1 MENRKNSIN
10 KRFYATLFVSLAT
23 LALLC
28 VCMAFFMRAQIANE
42 LAVRINAARGISR
55 DVNRE
60 LFNDLEILKNNILSA
75 QNLKLKNDSEIS
87 NIYTV
92 LIQNAAR
99 ESKRFD
105 AIFFVRAPGVENSA
119 ARSDDAASGADSVLG
134 GPLSSSITQNN
145 GSQNGAAQNK
155 AAASGS
161 ASSNGA
167 SVLES
172 DTDGAQSGGASQDA
186 NAAAQNGEEILSFYS
201 RDARIKNL
209 GEIKISNFT
218 SDMKEGELVS
228 RYMRI
233 EGAWR
238 YFLIKRVSTDEYLL
252 GFADTNMLNSKLA
265 GLGEILLFN
274 GGGEI
279 YNFSGNLFELLG
291 PGFDL
296 KSTGEAMFAD
306 INSSLSLIYF
316 EEFSPSASVAD
327 SNLNGSELG
336 GSLSDDLIYVMAI
349 ERASSCLNA
358 RNFMILALAAMF
370 VLCIALGVWNFKFLK
385 RRVLAPL
392 VALKEALELSNDHA
406 ALRGISALEPAA
418 PIDDIARKLDEILKP
433 AVRHGDFSMSFKDAL
448 KYSSLSVLS
457 IDNVAGTIESAS
469 NGARELYGDDVVG
482 RNIFAL
488 QSGSFY
494 DYAYQTQ
501 RANYA
506 KENYVVTRHD
516 TKDGVRD
523 LYVKK
528 SYVRD
533 GSKISTLFVVLD
545 ASRYRKFYDETKQK
559 YEYLNHA
566 PIVTLVFD
574 YTSGKIIDASK
585 NIKEAWGYDAAQFLS
600 GEIKFWDLLSG
611 KDAQKA
617 RNEIIN
623 RLADMKSETQSF
635 AQSYKIRHNDNVSYL
650 YDVSAYAKKSAGT
663 VAFYFQNIDESA
675 RALQRLQD
683 DLDFYKT
690 VIDTRNYSACLI
702 DLEAQKISFDK
713 NYLRILNYKG
723 KSFNTE
729 MSFGEFTYEI
739 YYIDL
744 ENFNSMIRQCSAG
757 LRDDFRC
764 EFRLRNGE
772 NGYTWVSLQGYVT
785 SNENG
790 RGRVIK
796 TTLEEIGSRK
806 ETELELNL
814 NANVFSRSLEAILIT
829 DEAGKILRA
838 NNAFYEIT
846 GFGESETIGQEPNFF
861 TLAQDGD
868 LLEKIKQN
876 LIGKRVSYKDE
887 IYGLKKDGGTFPA
900 LFTAIAIKDDFSLV
914 SNYILMFTE
923 ISQIKQKESE
933 LAKIAHHDALTG
945 LPNRVYFMKAAQG
958 YTANAGS
965 SGKLMAVLFIDFD
978 GFKAINDTYGHEV
991 GDMFL
996 QAISKAM
1003 SGLLRKGDILAR
1015 LGGDEFGAIIGDLK
1029 DEQAAHMLLQ
1039 RLLGIS
1045 KMKFNLKGNEISAS
1059 ISVGAA
1065 FYDGSEKIDFSGLLS
1080 RADRAMYRAKTS
1092 GKNRYFIFE
1101 NAPATDDEMSEAG
1114 LRQAIESGEFFVL
1127 YQPIISGAQI
1137 YGYELLLR
1145 WKRGSLGVL
1154 LPQDF
1159 FPIIGEPQLELLI
1172 SKFAFSKML
1181 EFNEQTGANCSIN
1194 VSLTVLASDEFY
1206 GLVAR
1211 RLRSAGER
1219 RGELMFEITDFSEQS
1234 YQSFIPVRKRY
1245 ADLGIKFAL
1254 NNANAQNVQFLAN
1267 QPFDLIKIDRA
1278 LCLNIGKKKDG
1289 IRAMVEITGK
1299 LKREFGFAVGAQG
1312 VENALS
1318 LRLLNNLKFNY
1329 LQGNFIAKALDRRE
1343 IDAFIARFKD
1353 TPKLAAID
1361 KDEFIS
1367 FLNALD
1373 YKDLALS
1380 FIARSQTGELSP
1392 GEFESFKTK
1401 FGEIL
1406 NKTQSAGSERFAL
1419 TTEIRKQIL
1428 DILSLD
1434 YRVLASFISGFRARL
1449 DQFISDLEAA

>member
-10 KRFYATLFVSLAT
+10 RQFYATFLIGALT

-28 VCMAFFMRAQIANE
+28 VCAAFFVRTQIASE
-42 LAVRINAARGISR
+42 LAVRANAAASLSKEI
-55 DVNRE
+55 NRE
-60 LFNDLEILKNNILSA
+60 LLNDLEILKNNILSMRSMGL
-75 QNLKLKNDSEIS
+75 QSDSE
-87 NIYTV
+87 
-92 LIQNAAR
+92 L
-99 ESKRFD
+99 SKTYDALVRSSAQEGERFD
-105 AIFFVRAPGVENSA
+105 AVFFVRTARSVENGAPQSDTGSVRGSSLPSGA
-119 ARSDDAASGADSVLG
+119 ARNNEPQSVAMQNKASGGGSASPNSAGVLEGSADGMQSRE
-134 GPLSSSITQNN
+134 T
-145 GSQNGAAQNK
+145 SQYANTAAQN
-155 AAASGS
+155 
-161 ASSNGA
+161 
-167 SVLES
+167 
-172 DTDGAQSGGASQDA
+172 
-186 NAAAQNGEEILSFYS
+186 EEKILSFYS
-201 RDARIKNL
+201 RDVRIKNL
-209 GEIKISNFT
+209 GEIRISDFKDGLQ
-218 SDMKEGELVS
+218 SGELVS
-228 RYMRI
+228 RYIRI
-233 EGAWR
+233 DGAWR
-238 YFLIKRVSTDEYLL
+238 YFLIKRVSADEYLL
-252 GFADTNMLNSKLA
+252 GFVNTDALSSKLA
-265 GLGEILLFN
+265 GLGEILLFSAQ
-274 GGGEI
+274 GEI
-279 YNFSGNLFELLG
+279 YNGSGDIFDLLG
-291 PGFDL
+291 RDFDL
-296 KSTGEAMFAD
+296 KDTGEALFARP
-306 INSSLSLIYF
+306 NSTLSFIYF
-316 EEFSPSASVAD
+316 ENFSHAASRAER
-327 SNLNGSELG
+327 SEG
-336 GSLSDDLIYVMAI
+336 GESSKNAPRLSDDASYVMAI
-349 ERASSCLNA
+349 APVSSYLGVK
-358 RNFMILALAAMF
+358 NFIVLALVAMF
-370 VLCIALGVWNFKFLK
+370 ALCIAQGVSNFKFLQRK
-385 RRVLAPL
+385 ILIPL
-392 VALKEALELSNDHA
+392 DALKRALQPGNYRT
-406 ALRGISALEPAA
+406 ALREISALEPVV
-418 PIDDIARKLDEILKP
+418 PIDEIAQKLGEILRP

-506 KENYVVTRHD
+506 KENYVVTRQS

-600 GEIKFWDLLSG
+600 GELKLWDLLSE

-650 YDVSAYAKKSAGT
+650 YEVSAYAKKSAGT
-663 VAFYFQNIDESA
+663 VAFYFQNIDENA

-729 MSFGEFTYEI
+729 MSFGEFSYEI

-744 ENFNSMIRQCSAG
+744 ENFNSMVRQCSAG

-764 EFRLRNGE
+764 EFRLRNGA
-772 NGYTWVSLQGYVT
+772 NGYSWVSLQGYVT
-785 SNENG
+785 ASKNG
-790 RGRVIK
+790 KGRTVK

-814 NANVFSRSLEAILIT
+814 NANVFLRSLEAILIT

-846 GFGESETIGQEPNFF
+846 GFSASETIGQEPNFF
-861 TLAQDGD
+861 APEQEGGD
-868 LLEKIKQN
+868 VMERIKQN
-876 LIGKRVSYKDE
+876 LIGLQVSYKDE

-945 LPNRVYFMKAAQG
+945 LPNRVYFMKAAQS
-958 YTANAGS
+958 YTASAS
-965 SGKLMAVLFIDFD
+965 AQSKLMAVLFIDFD

-1029 DEQAAHMLLQ
+1029 DERAARVLLQ

-1101 NAPATDDEMSEAG
+1101 HESADGAEPSEEA
-1114 LRQAIESGEFFVL
+1114 LRRAIECGEFFVL
-1127 YQPIISGAQI
+1127 YQPIISGDQI

-1145 WKRGSLGVL
+1145 WKREDLGIL
-1154 LPQDF
+1154 LPHDF
-1159 FPIIGEPQLELLI
+1159 LPIIGELETSLLI
-1172 SKFAFSKML
+1172 SKFAFSKMM
-1181 EFNEQTGANCSIN
+1181 EFNAQTGANCSIN
-1194 VSLTVLASDEFY
+1194 VSLAVLASDEFY
-1206 GLVAR
+1206 ASVAR
-1211 RLRSAGER
+1211 ELQSIGER
-1219 RGELMFEITDFSEQS
+1219 RGELMFEITDFGEQS
-1234 YQSFIPVRKRY
+1234 YQNFAPARKRY
-1245 ADLGIKFAL
+1245 AELGIKFAL
-1254 NNANAQNVQFLAN
+1254 NNANAQNVRFLAN
-1267 QPFDLIKIDRA
+1267 QPFDLVKLDRS
-1278 LCLNIGKKKDG
+1278 LCLNIGKKKDA

-1299 LKREFGFAVGAQG
+1299 LKRELGFALGAQG

-1329 LQGNFIAKALDRRE
+1329 LQGNFIAKALDRKE

-1353 TPKLAAID
+1353 TPKLAAIG
-1361 KDEFIS
+1361 KDEFIG

-1373 YKDLALS
+1373 YKELALS
-1380 FIARSQTGELSP
+1380 FISRADAGDLSP
-1392 GEFESFKTK
+1392 GEFEGFRAK

-1406 NKTQSAGSERFAL
+1406 NKTQSAGGEKFAL

>member
-10 KRFYATLFVSLAT
+10 RQFYATFLIGALT

-28 VCMAFFMRAQIANE
+28 VCAAFFVRTQIASE
-42 LAVRINAARGISR
+42 LAVRANAAASLSKEI
-55 DVNRE
+55 NRE
-60 LFNDLEILKNNILSA
+60 LLNDLEILKNNILSVRSMGL
-75 QNLKLKNDSEIS
+75 QSDSE
-87 NIYTV
+87 
-92 LIQNAAR
+92 L
-99 ESKRFD
+99 SKTYDALVRSSAQEGERFD
-105 AIFFVRAPGVENSA
+105 AVFFVRAARGVENGA
-119 ARSDDAASGADSVLG
+119 LRSDTSSVRG
-134 GPLSSSITQNN
+134 GSLP
-145 GSQNGAAQNK
+145 NGAARNNEPQSAAMQNK

-161 ASSNGA
+161 TSSGGTG
-167 SVLES
+167 VLEGG
-172 DTDGAQSGGASQDA
+172 TDGAQSRETSQYT
-186 NAAAQNGEEILSFYS
+186 NTAAQSEEKILSFYS

-209 GEIKISNFT
+209 GEIRISDFKDGLQ
-218 SDMKEGELVS
+218 SGELIS
-228 RYMRI
+228 RYIRI
-233 EGAWR
+233 DGAWR
-238 YFLIKRVSTDEYLL
+238 YFLIKRVSADEYLL
-252 GFADTNMLNSKLA
+252 GFVNTDALSSKLA
-265 GLGEILLFN
+265 GLGEILLFSAQ
-274 GGGEI
+274 GEI
-279 YNFSGNLFELLG
+279 YNGSGDIFDLLG
-291 PGFDL
+291 RDFDL
-296 KSTGEAMFAD
+296 KDTGEALFARL
-306 INSSLSLIYF
+306 NSTLSFIYF
-316 EEFSPSASVAD
+316 ENFSHAASRAER
-327 SNLNGSELG
+327 SEDG
-336 GSLSDDLIYVMAI
+336 ESSKNAPRLSDDASYVMAI
-349 ERASSCLNA
+349 APVSSYLGVK
-358 RNFMILALAAMF
+358 NFIVLALAAMF
-370 VLCIALGVWNFKFLK
+370 ALCIAQGISNFKFLQRK
-385 RRVLAPL
+385 ILIPL
-392 VALKEALELSNDHA
+392 DALKK
-406 ALRGISALEPAA
+406 ALRPGNYRTALREISALEPVV
-418 PIDDIARKLDEILKP
+418 PIDEIAQKLGEILRP
-433 AVRHGDFSMSFKDAL
+433 AMRHGDFSMSFKDAL

-506 KENYVVTRHD
+506 KENYVVTRQS

-585 NIKEAWGYDAAQFLS
+585 NIKETWGYDAAQFLS
-600 GEIKFWDLLSG
+600 GELKLWDLLSE

-650 YDVSAYAKKSAGT
+650 YEVSAYAKKSAGT

-729 MSFGEFTYEI
+729 MSFGEFSYEI

-744 ENFNSMIRQCSAG
+744 ENFNSMVRQCSAG

-764 EFRLRNGE
+764 EFRLRNGA
-772 NGYTWVSLQGYVT
+772 NGYSWVSLQGYVT
-785 SNENG
+785 ASKNG
-790 RGRVIK
+790 KGRTVK

-814 NANVFSRSLEAILIT
+814 NANVFLRSLEAILIT

-876 LIGKRVSYKDE
+876 LIGKQVSYKDE

-1101 NAPATDDEMSEAG
+1101 NAPVTDDEMSEAG

-1211 RLRSAGER
+1211 RLRSTGER

-1254 NNANAQNVQFLAN
+1254 NNANPQNVQFLAN

-1329 LQGNFIAKALDRRE
+1329 LQGNFIAKALDRKE

-1373 YKDLALS
+1373 YKELALS
-1380 FIARSQTGELSP
+1380 FVSRADAGDLSP
-1392 GEFESFKTK
+1392 GEFESYRAK

-1434 YRVLASFISGFRARL
+1434 YRALASFISGFRA
-1449 DQFISDLEAA
+1449 QVEKFISDLEAA

>member
-10 KRFYATLFVSLAT
+10 RQFYATFLIGALT

-28 VCMAFFMRAQIANE
+28 VCAAFFVRTQIASE
-42 LAVRINAARGISR
+42 LAVRANAAASLSKEI
-55 DVNRE
+55 NRE
-60 LFNDLEILKNNILSA
+60 LLNDLEILKNNILSVRSMGLQSDSALSKTYDALVRSSA
-75 QNLKLKNDSEIS
+75 QEG
-87 NIYTV
+87 
-92 LIQNAAR
+92 
-99 ESKRFD
+99 ERFD
-105 AIFFVRAPGVENSA
+105 AVFFVRTARGVENGGA
-119 ARSDDAASGADSVLG
+119 QSDTGSVRGSLLLNDATRNNVL
-134 GPLSSSITQNN
+134 
-145 GSQNGAAQNK
+145 QNGAAQNK
-155 AAASGS
+155 ASG
-161 ASSNGA
+161 GA
-167 SVLES
+167 GVLEGG
-172 DTDGAQSGGASQDA
+172 TDGAQSGGTSQYA
-186 NAAAQNGEEILSFYS
+186 NTAAQSEEKILSFYS

-209 GEIKISNFT
+209 GEIRISDFKDGLQ
-218 SDMKEGELVS
+218 SGELIS
-228 RYMRI
+228 RYIRI
-233 EGAWR
+233 DGAWR
-238 YFLIKRVSTDEYLL
+238 YFLIKRVSADEYLL
-252 GFADTNMLNSKLA
+252 GFVNTDALSSKLA
-265 GLGEILLFN
+265 GLGEILLFSAQ
-274 GGGEI
+274 GEI
-279 YNFSGNLFELLG
+279 YNGSGDIFDLLG
-291 PGFDL
+291 RDFDL
-296 KSTGEAMFAD
+296 KDTGEVLFARP
-306 INSSLSLIYF
+306 NSTLSFIYF
-316 EEFSPSASVAD
+316 ENFSHAASRAER
-327 SNLNGSELG
+327 SEG
-336 GSLSDDLIYVMAI
+336 GESSKNAPRLSDDASYVMAI
-349 ERASSCLNA
+349 APVSSYLGVK
-358 RNFMILALAAMF
+358 NFIVLALAAMF
-370 VLCIALGVWNFKFLK
+370 ALCIAQGVSNFKFLQRK
-385 RRVLAPL
+385 ILIPL
-392 VALKEALELSNDHA
+392 DALKKALQPGNYRT
-406 ALRGISALEPAA
+406 ALREISALEPVV
-418 PIDDIARKLDEILKP
+418 PIDEIAQKLGEILRP

-506 KENYVVTRHD
+506 KENYVVTRQS

-600 GEIKFWDLLSG
+600 GELKLWDLLSE

-650 YDVSAYAKKSAGT
+650 YEVSAYAKKSAGT
-663 VAFYFQNIDESA
+663 VAFYFQNIDENA

-729 MSFGEFTYEI
+729 MSFGEFSYEI

-744 ENFNSMIRQCSAG
+744 ENFNSMVRQCSAG

-764 EFRLRNGE
+764 EFRLRNGA
-772 NGYTWVSLQGYVT
+772 NGYSWVSLQGYVT
-785 SNENG
+785 ASKNG
-790 RGRVIK
+790 KGRTVK

-814 NANVFSRSLEAILIT
+814 NANVFLRSLEAILIT

-846 GFGESETIGQEPNFF
+846 GFSVGETIGQEPNFF
-861 TLAQDGD
+861 APEQEGGD
-868 LLEKIKQN
+868 VMERIKQN
-876 LIGKRVSYKDE
+876 LIGLQVSYKDE

-945 LPNRVYFMKAAQG
+945 LPNRVYFMKAAQS
-958 YTANAGS
+958 YTASAS
-965 SGKLMAVLFIDFD
+965 AQSKLMAVLFIDFD

-1101 NAPATDDEMSEAG
+1101 RESADGVEPSEEA
-1114 LRQAIESGEFFVL
+1114 LRRAIECGEFFVL
-1127 YQPIISGAQI
+1127 YQPIISGDQI

-1145 WKRGSLGVL
+1145 WKREDLGIL
-1154 LPQDF
+1154 LPHDF
-1159 FPIIGEPQLELLI
+1159 LPIIGELETSLLI
-1172 SKFAFSKML
+1172 SKFAFSKMM
-1181 EFNEQTGANCSIN
+1181 EFNAQTGANCSIN
-1194 VSLTVLASDEFY
+1194 VSLAVLASDEFY
-1206 GLVAR
+1206 ASVAR
-1211 RLRSAGER
+1211 ELQSIGER
-1219 RGELMFEITDFSEQS
+1219 RGELMFEITDFGEQS
-1234 YQSFIPVRKRY
+1234 YQNFAPARKRY
-1245 ADLGIKFAL
+1245 AELGIKFAL
-1254 NNANAQNVQFLAN
+1254 NNANAQNVRFLAN
-1267 QPFDLIKIDRA
+1267 QPFDLVKLDRS
-1278 LCLNIGKKKDG
+1278 LCLNIGKKKDA

-1299 LKREFGFAVGAQG
+1299 LKRELGFALGAQG

-1329 LQGNFIAKALDRRE
+1329 LQGNFIAKALDRKE

-1353 TPKLAAID
+1353 TPKLAAIG
-1361 KDEFIS
+1361 KDEFIG

-1373 YKDLALS
+1373 YKELALS
-1380 FIARSQTGELSP
+1380 FVSRADAGDLSP
-1392 GEFESFKTK
+1392 GEFEGFRAK

-1406 NKTQSAGSERFAL
+1406 NKTQSAGGEKFAL
-1419 TTEIRKQIL
+1419 ITEIRKQIL